1 MPDISGGFSPE
12 IQYQIENAYTTA
24 PVTPT
29 TLVKMHDISG
39 GFSPEIQYQIE
50 SAYTTAPVTPTT
62 TPVKMSEIE
71 NVRTMTS
78 TATSTTTPTKMP
90 EISCELSPEI
100 QYEIE
105 NASTTT
111 PVAPATTPT
120 NMSETFDV
128 LSPENQYKIENVY
141 PATTRHAALRIYESL
156 KRHWL
161 RDEAGKAFGREAAEI
176 EEVKG
181 EEVDG
186 DGKKNEELL
195 GMEYILRD
203 GFVSYLR
210 DMARITPP
218 VPQQVA

>member
-62 TPVKMSEIE
+62 TPVKMSE
-71 NVRTMTS
+71 TS
-78 TATSTTTPTKMP
+78 TG
-90 EISCELSPEI
+90 LSPEI